1 MDKQNIIMQ
10 LASSMG
16 HGTAVTTLHGPSR
29 YDAGTKTLYC
39 EGKVIGKASIEDA
52 ITYFQEQK
60 AYLKSGPNA
69 SLADVNTY
77 ISYFDTAIEA
87 INWMLHQ
94 KTDLGGNKD
103 DLPD

>member
-1 MDKQNIIMQ
+1 MDKQNMDKQNIIMQ

-39 EGKVIGKASIEDA
+39 DGKVIGKASIEDA
-52 ITYFQEQK
+52 KLYFEEQK
-60 AYLKSGPNA
+60 AYLKASPNG
-69 SLADVNTY
+69 SLQDANTY

-87 INWMLHQ
+87 ITWMLEQ
-94 KTDLGGNKD
+94 KDNLER
-103 DLPD
+103 